1 MPIFAKGV
9 PKDKLT
15 ILFFT
20 RAADLDI
27 TREQLYRAMVENDCM
42 SYFDFQTS
50 MAEMEEDGFIAAI
63 PRTFGQGYRVTSRGT
78 EALDM
83 FEESLP
89 YSLRMRLQ
97 AYADE
102 NRESMIR
109 ETQLVSSMEELYGG
123 AYRVHLRVQEKT
135 SVVLDIAFDVF
146 SRAMAQRVRAGW
158 QDNAEEI
165 YLYILNKLLEEK
177 KQPQREEEKKQLE
190 GDQAG

>member
-15 ILFFT
+15 ILFFA
-20 RAADLDI
+20 RASDLDI

-50 MAEMEEDGFIAAI
+50 MAEMEEDGFLAAI
-63 PRTFGQGYRVTSRGT
+63 PRTFGQGYRVTARGE
-78 EALDM
+78 EALRM

-89 YSLRMRLQ
+89 YSLRTRLTE
-97 AYADE
+97 YAE
-102 NRESMIR
+102 QNRNDMIR

-135 SVVLDIAFDVF
+135 AVVVDISFDVI

-158 QDNAEEI
+158 QENAEEI
-165 YLYILNKLLEEK
+165 YMYILNKLLEEGK
-177 KQPQREEEKKQLE
+177 ESPDGQD
-190 GDQAG
+190 G

>member
-42 SYFDFQTS
+42 SYFDFQTA
-50 MAEMEEDGFIAAI
+50 MAEMEEDGFLAAI
-63 PRTFGQGYRVTSRGT
+63 PRTFGQGYRVTSRGD
-78 EALDM
+78 EVLGM

-89 YSLRMRLQ
+89 YSLRVRLQ
-97 AYADE
+97 EYADQ
-102 NRESMIR
+102 NRASMIR

-123 AYRVHLRVQEKT
+123 AYKVHLRVQEKNA
-135 SVVLDIAFDVF
+135 VVVDIAFDVF

-158 QDNAEEI
+158 QDHAEEI
-165 YLYILNKLLEEK
+165 YMYILNKLLEERK
-177 KQPQREEEKKQLE
+177 APPEEQQD
-190 GDQAG
+190 G

>member
-20 RAADLDI
+20 RASDLDI

-42 SYFDFQTS
+42 SYFDFQTA
-50 MAEMEEDGFIAAI
+50 MAEMEEDGFLAAI
-63 PRTFGQGYRVTSRGT
+63 PRTFGQGYRVTARG
-78 EALDM
+78 EEVLGM

-89 YSLRMRLQ
+89 YSLRTRLA
-97 AYADE
+97 AYAE
-102 NRESMIR
+102 KNRSAMLR

-135 SVVLDIAFDVF
+135 SVVVDISFDVI

-158 QDNAEEI
+158 QRNAEEI
-165 YLYILNKLLEEK
+165 YLYILNKLLEDGGAEADE
-177 KQPQREEEKKQLE
+177 QN
-190 GDQAG
+190 G